1 MARTMKRKVRRIL
14 NEYDWHKWVPFV
26 KLYIV
31 SKNNKQGLLNQ
42 KGKQICK
49 LKYYIFTTFDNNG
62 TMPVFKNGQLI
73 RLNARGEE
81 LPYYE
86 AEKTI
91 ESKKGFLETLKSW
104 FS

>member
-14 NEYDWHKWVPFV
+14 NEYDWHKWVPLV
-26 KLYIV
+26 KVYIV

-42 KGKQICK
+42 NGKKICG
-49 LKYYIFTTFDNNG
+49 LKYYIFTTFDNDG
-62 TMPVFKNGQLI
+62 TMPVCKNGQLI
-73 RLNARGEE
+73 RLNAKGEE

-86 AEKTI
+86 CEEKR
-91 ESKKGFLETLKSW
+91 ESKKGFIETLKSW